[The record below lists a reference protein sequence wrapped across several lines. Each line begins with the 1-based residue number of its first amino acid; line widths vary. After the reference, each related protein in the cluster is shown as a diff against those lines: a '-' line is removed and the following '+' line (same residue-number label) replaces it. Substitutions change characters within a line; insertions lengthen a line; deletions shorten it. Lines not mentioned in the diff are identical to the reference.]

1 MAEPTKGRLL
11 AQDQNGELYDNGNI
25 QQLFVDGIG
34 QLGIGP
40 AVSKLSFFK
49 VNSAEMKN
57 GKSFENR
64 ELCFQIIL
72 PTVALFQALS
82 QLPSQ
87 LSAGIPA
94 LEAQTDEAIELI
106 KKFASGN
113 SK

>member
-34 QLGIGP
+34 QLAIGP
-40 AVSKLSFFK
+40 AVSKLLFFK
-49 VNSAEMKN
+49 VNSTEMKN
-57 GKSFENR
+57 EKSFENR

-72 PTVALFQALS
+72 PTVALFQSLA

-87 LSAGIPA
+87 LSGGIPA
-94 LEAQTDEAIELI
+94 LEAHSTQAIELI
-106 KKFASGN
+106 KKFVSGN
-113 SK
+113 